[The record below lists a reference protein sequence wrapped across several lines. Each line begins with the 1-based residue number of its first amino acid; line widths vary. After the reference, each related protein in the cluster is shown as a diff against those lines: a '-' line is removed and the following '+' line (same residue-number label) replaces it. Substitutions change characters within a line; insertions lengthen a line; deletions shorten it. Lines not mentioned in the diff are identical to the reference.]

1 MKKPLGRV
9 VLNFYDLS
17 KSVRALHSYARMEG
31 KTLRIQPKEKS
42 RPQLL
47 SKRRVFVLEIEEG
60 GKIKKLVLEERQIC
74 WEGFREVNGRLI
86 RGVPKRS
93 KEDCFKYCRH
103 EGCGFL

>member
-1 MKKPLGRV
+1 
-9 VLNFYDLS
+9 
-17 KSVRALHSYARMEG
+17 MEE
-31 KTLRIQPKEKS
+31 KTLRNAIEERS

-47 SKRRVFVLEIEEG
+47 SERRVFVLEIEEG
-60 GKIKKLVLEERQIC
+60 DKIKKLVLEERQIC
-74 WEGFREVNGRLI
+74 WEGFREVNGKLI